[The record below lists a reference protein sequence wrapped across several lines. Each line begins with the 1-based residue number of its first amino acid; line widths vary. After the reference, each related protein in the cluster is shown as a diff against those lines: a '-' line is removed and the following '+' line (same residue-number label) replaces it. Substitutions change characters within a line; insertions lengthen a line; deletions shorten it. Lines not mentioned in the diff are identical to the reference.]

1 MLYLYLQR
9 VPKPLGTTVLKLRQ
23 QERKAFLPERT
34 NRRRKGAVRT
44 AEEDLQ
50 VDKGAG
56 MI

>member
-34 NRRRKGAVRT
+34 NRRHKEAAKK
-44 AEEDLQ
+44 AEE
-50 VDKGAG
+50 GPPEYTWAG
-56 MI
+56 RI